1 LKTRTLGETTGFAK
15 ALIAED
21 DTIVGFTALG
31 IGAGELLP
39 VVQLAMKRGLPYTD
53 ISEMVITHPTLSE
66 GLVFLFSGVPAR
78 S

>member
-1 LKTRTLGETTGFAK
+1 
-15 ALIAED
+15 
-21 DTIVGFTALG
+21 VGFTALG